1 MDKRTAYDED
11 LERRNEEHEELL
23 KYRRD
28 RKPNGNGTIAIWK
41 MACTFLMGVTLTLSG
56 IWMTSVKNS
65 ASTADLEKKAE
76 ILMAVDNKLADRAT
90 VMDDRFNKM
99 EVVVMRNTE
108 FIDLLRRSGIGV
120 VLLTDNKLK
129 DDLIKPKR

>member
-1 MDKRTAYDED
+1 MDKRTGSDED

-23 KYRRD
+23 AYRRN
-28 RKPNGNGTIAIWK
+28 RKSNGNGTLGMWK
-41 MACTFLMGVTLTLSG
+41 MACTFLAGIVLSLS
-56 IWMTSVKNS
+56 ITWFTQVKNA
-65 ASTADLEKKAE
+65 ASQADLEKKSE

-120 VLLTDNKLK
+120 VLLTDTKLK
-129 DDLIKPKR
+129 DDLAKPKR